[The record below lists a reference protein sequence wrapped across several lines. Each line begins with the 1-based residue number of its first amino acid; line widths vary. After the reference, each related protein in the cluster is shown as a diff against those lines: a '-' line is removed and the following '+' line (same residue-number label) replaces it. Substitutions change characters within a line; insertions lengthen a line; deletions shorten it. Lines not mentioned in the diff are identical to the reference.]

1 MMLVETEACCMFVC
15 FMRCPDVTQGGAE
28 IDGPTM
34 KKIVTRESADSKQQ
48 KAMSLQAYAGHDTE
62 SEDESQAES

>member
-1 MMLVETEACCMFVC
+1 
-15 FMRCPDVTQGGAE
+15 
-28 IDGPTM
+28 M
-34 KKIVTRESADSKQQ
+34 KKLVTRESADSKQQ